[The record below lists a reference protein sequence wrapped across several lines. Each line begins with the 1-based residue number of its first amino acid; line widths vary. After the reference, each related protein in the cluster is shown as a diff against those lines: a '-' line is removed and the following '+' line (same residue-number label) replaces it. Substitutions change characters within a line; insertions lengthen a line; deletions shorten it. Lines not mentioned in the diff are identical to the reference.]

1 MKKHFLLLTALFFLL
16 SGCSQDKSEE
26 ISVNNPYEIAKG
38 TSTLSYYDAEEDISV
53 EGFNI
58 LDLNPEN
65 VIGIQN
71 QNENRIIIKDGIIRC
86 IYIVDKDI
94 STYNDISVGDSID
107 KIENNYEYEYKTGSY
122 YNVVFNGNIEDD
134 LTNQNKEDNWICIT
148 YFTDGSKITSIQIY
162 DVRYGSELR

>member
-1 MKKHFLLLTALFFLL
+1 MKKHFLHFIALLFLL
-16 SGCSQDKSEE
+16 SGCSQSKSEE

-38 TSTLSYYDAEEDISV
+38 ATTLSYYDTEDNISID
-53 EGFNI
+53 GFKI
-58 LDLNPEN
+58 LDLTPEN

-122 YNVVFNGNIEDD
+122 YNVVFNGNIEDN

-162 DVRYGSELR
+162 DVKYGSELR